1 MTVLTFVFVDWHG
14 SLELLSDY
22 FDLFQGGQRRGGAR
36 TALPNRAGYGGI
48 RNPIRVLVVVTA
60 PTSSRLTFRVAATA
74 STVSTIIAGSVGRF
88 SNGPPCGH
96 GPSVSS
102 NMRPKGTIFARR
114 LSRVRYATSGVS
126 EMK

>member
-1 MTVLTFVFVDWHG
+1 MG
-14 SLELLSDY
+14 SVELLSDY
-22 FDLFQGGQRRGGAR
+22 FDLFQGGGQTRSRQGWR
-36 TALPNRAGYGGI
+36 HHNRPRSYGGI
-48 RNPIRVLVVVTA
+48 RKSIRVLLVVTA
-60 PTSSRLTFRVAATA
+60 PTSSRLTPRVDATA

-114 LSRVRYATSGVS
+114 
-126 EMK
+126 